1 MDLPSLPFI
10 LLPASLTECFVH
22 FYAQPGI
29 TLKNSFHSKGRAA
42 MGLCPWNSPALPH
55 ILLLV
60 SILKHF
66 TGPTL
71 FHLGEHM
78 PCLTLLLTASF
89 LPRSLQ
95 LKGVKEIGCTG
106 ASSTQFTA
114 QPRARKPCNPRHKP
128 FGMTACLVK
137 ASPSSK
143 VFGPTPILLYSW
155 RHEPRKGKW
164 LAQKN
169 MAERVTALPLP
180 APQPAPEVKQ
190 ARI

>member
-1 MDLPSLPFI
+1 MPSLPFI

-60 SILKHF
+60 LILKHF

-71 FHLGEHM
+71 SHLGEHM

-95 LKGVKEIGCTG
+95 LKGVKEIGCIG

-128 FGMTACLVK
+128 FGMTACSGESLPQLQSVW
-137 ASPSSK
+137 SNC
-143 VFGPTPILLYSW
+143 ILLYSW

-169 MAERVTALPLP
+169 MAERVTALSLP
-180 APQPAPEVKQ
+180 APHPAPEVKQ